1 MMKSPSISPEWAGK
15 PDESSMIRYSV
26 TEDVLLAGQPEPED
40 WRRLVQAG
48 FRTVVN
54 IRSDPQR
61 AAEQAAVAQAAGL
74 RYVYLPLPAY
84 MLEPEHLAA
93 FTRTLRDSEGAK
105 VCIHCRTATRVALL
119 WMLSRMTHDGLTR
132 EQAEAELRAAG
143 YDDDSMDTFAFC
155 ADDYFER
162 SELVRD

>member
-1 MMKSPSISPEWAGK
+1 MKRSFSLSEQADNL
-15 PDESSMIRYSV
+15 DESSMIRYDI

-40 WRRLVQAG
+40 WRRLVEAG

-61 AAEQAAVAQAAGL
+61 AAQQAVAAQAVGL

-93 FTRTLRDSEGAK
+93 FVQTLRDPERGR

-119 WMLSRMTHDGLTR
+119 WMLARMTQDGWTR

-143 YDDDSMDTFAFC
+143 YDDDSMNTFAFC
-155 ADDYFER
+155 AEDYFER